1 MSGGDFLQAMA
12 QASQERVA
20 AARARLPEAA
30 MLKQAQATTPP
41 PPLVRGTGG
50 FDLIAEMKL
59 RSPAVGQL
67 RTAESAN
74 PARRAMSYAEA
85 GAAAVSVLTEPS
97 RFDGSLEH
105 LSAASGALRPM
116 RVPTMRKDFLVDPY
130 QVLEARAAGAGGVL
144 IILRMLSRPQLD
156 ELCAAAKACGLFA
169 LLEAFD
175 EADIELA
182 YDVLAEQ
189 GRQAQFAPRVALG
202 RGANGRSRAGVAPVR
217 WLVGVNCRDLSTLQ
231 VVPGR
236 LESLARLLP
245 TQVPRVAESGV
256 ATAEDARRVAA
267 AGYDLALVGSAL
279 MSDTEPRTLARE
291 MIVAGRRARQQWY

>member
-12 QASQERVA
+12 QASQERVL
-20 AARARLPEAA
+20 AARHKLSENGL
-30 MLKQAQATTPP
+30 LKQAMATAPP
-41 PPLVRGTGG
+41 PPLVRNTAG
-50 FDLIAEMKL
+50 FDLIAELKL

-67 RTAESAN
+67 RAAAQED
-74 PARRAMSYAEA
+74 PAKRALVYAEA

-97 RFDGSLEH
+97 RFDGSLAQ
-105 LSAASGALRPM
+105 LSAAGAAVRAM
-116 RVPTMRKDFLVDPY
+116 RVPAMRKDFLVDPY
-130 QVLEARAAGAGGVL
+130 QIVEARAAGAGGVL
-144 IILRMLSRPQLD
+144 IILRMLSRPQLE
-156 ELCAAAKACGLFA
+156 ELCSAAKACGLFA

-182 YDVLAEQ
+182 HEILA
-189 GRQAQFAPRVALG
+189 AQVEEPVPFRAGPSRS
-202 RGANGRSRAGVAPVR
+202 ANSRSRPGMTPVQ

-236 LESLARLLP
+236 LEELVQRLP

-267 AGYDLALVGSAL
+267 AGYDMALVGSAL
-279 MSDTEPRTLARE
+279 MSGADPGALARE
-291 MIVAGRRARQQWY
+291 MILAGRRARHQWY